1 MARFTTVL
9 LVFCLFLGLTATVG
23 ATGWTEIS
31 AQELKAKMD
40 AKEITLIYPLSRIE
54 YRNLHIVG
62 DINIPMS
69 KLAENLPADKN
80 QPLAFYCLGRK

>member
-1 MARFTTVL
+1 MTSVFLALCL
-9 LVFCLFLGLTATVG
+9 LVGLTTSAF

-69 KLAENLPADKN
+69 ELAANLPADKD